1 VANNLDGRV
10 AIITGA
16 GRGQGLAA
24 AHLFV
29 NQGARVVVNDLEQDV
44 VDAAVEQINKAGG
57 QAIGARGDISNGEEV
72 RAVLAK
78 TKEAFGKLDVLYNNA
93 GIGFSAKER
102 MGIEMGDILNCTED
116 DWRRIIDINLT
127 GIFLFCKY
135 GIPDMI
141 AGGGGVII
149 NTASIG
155 ALRGGPSA
163 HAYGASKAG
172 VVQLTRSIAA
182 TYGHKGVRCNC
193 ICPGVIDTEMIQSHM
208 LNAQGAREAISERT
222 PIGRIGTADDIAQLA
237 LYLASDVSSF
247 MTGQAIAIDGGMTA

>member
-1 VANNLDGRV
+1 MANTLDGRV

-29 NQGARVVVNDLEQDV
+29 KEGSRVVINDLEQDV
-44 VDAAVEQINKAGG
+44 VDAAVEEINKAGG

-78 TKEAFGKLDVLYNNA
+78 TKEAYGKLDVLYNNA

-102 MGIEMGDILNCTED
+102 MGIEMGDILNCTEN

-141 AGGGGVII
+141 ANGGGVVI

-182 TYGHKGVRCNC
+182 TYGHKGIRANC

-208 LNAQGAREAISERT
+208 LNAQGARDAISERT

>member
-1 VANNLDGRV
+1 MANQLEGRV
-10 AIITGA
+10 AVITGA

-29 NQGARVVVNDLEQDV
+29 KEGAKVVINDLEQEV
-44 VDAAVEQINKAGG
+44 VEAAVADINKAGG
-57 QAIGARGDISNGEEV
+57 QAIGARGDVSSSDDV

-78 TKEAFGKLDVLYNNA
+78 TKEAFGGLDILYNNA

-102 MGIEMGDILNCTED
+102 MGIAMDDILNCTEA

-127 GIFLFCKY
+127 GIFLFSKY
-135 GIPDMI
+135 GIPMLI
-141 AGGGGVII
+141 ERGGGVVI

-182 TYGHKGVRCNC
+182 TYGHKGVRANC

-208 LNAQGAREAISERT
+208 LSAQGSREAISQRT

-237 LYLASDVSSF
+237 LYLASDVSGF